1 MVGGMIGIAKSQ
13 GYRAKGCRMKVEGT
27 FTIKAGKD
35 RVWEL
40 MQDPDVLAACIPG
53 CEKLEPTGEDSFAAT
68 LNVGVAGIKGRY
80 QGTVAVADRDPP
92 NGYRMIVEGKGAPG
106 FVKGEGT
113 FSLTEDK
120 PGVTTIHVAG
130 DAQAG
135 GTLARVGQRLMNQAA
150 KLLMKQFF
158 ARLNKESMAR

>member
-1 MVGGMIGIAKSQ
+1 
-13 GYRAKGCRMKVEGT
+13 MKVEGT
-27 FTIKAGKD
+27 FTIKADKD
-35 RVWEL
+35 RVWAL
-40 MQDPDVLAACIPG
+40 LQDPDVLAVCIPG
-53 CEKLEPTGEDSFAAT
+53 CEKLEPTGDDTFAAT

-92 NGYRMIVEGKGAPG
+92 HGYRMIVEGSGGPG

-113 FSLTEDK
+113 FSLAEKK

-135 GTLARVGQRLMNQAA
+135 GTLARVGQRLMLQAA

-158 ARLNKESMAR
+158 TRLNKEATAR

>member
-1 MVGGMIGIAKSQ
+1 
-13 GYRAKGCRMKVEGT
+13 MKVEGT
-27 FTIKAGKD
+27 FTIKAGRD

-40 MQDPDVLAACIPG
+40 LQDPDVLAACIPG
-53 CEKLEPTGEDSFAAT
+53 CEKLEPVGDDTFAAT

-92 NGYRMIVEGKGAPG
+92 NGYRMIVEGKGGPG
-106 FVKGEGT
+106 FVKGEGS
-113 FSLTEDK
+113 FALSEKK

-130 DAQAG
+130 EGQAG
-135 GTLARVGQRLMNQAA
+135 GTLARVGQRLMLQAA

-158 ARLNKESMAR
+158 TRLNKEATAR

>member
-53 CEKLEPTGEDSFAAT
+53 CEKLET
-68 LNVGVAGIKGRY
+68 
-80 QGTVAVADRDPP
+80 DR
-92 NGYRMIVEGKGAPG
+92 RG
-106 FVKGEGT
+106 F
-113 FSLTEDK
+113 LC
-120 PGVTTIHVAG
+120 G
-130 DAQAG
+130 DAERGRGRHSRAAIK
-135 GTLARVGQRLMNQAA
+135 ARWRWLTATRQTATA
-150 KLLMKQFF
+150 
-158 ARLNKESMAR
+158 